1 VACSDGPWEPVL
13 RVPQQHGAGA
23 RPVPAHGRQEVAVL
37 ARRRAGPQVLRAPRP
52 PRSWPFEK
60 ACGSRLC
67 GRPGAER
74 RSPRRPTAR
83 RGRVPGGEA
92 RLLPH
97 QRPRPQRRACHVSTR
112 AVRDWNLV
120 DELLRGRAES
130 AGIALSCVV
139 REIVF
144 FFLVWQLF
152 EPGCAARWHARF
164 GVSCYVLLL
173 RVLWVCYA
181 GFACARLVAVDH
193 FLLLGCGERAAV
205 VRLGGLPAP
214 VETERGGWMGQCS
227 AARTDLSAAWAV

>member
-144 FFLVWQLF
+144 FPCLATFRTGLRRSMA
-152 EPGCAARWHARF
+152 CALWR
-164 GVSCYVLLL
+164 LLL
-173 RVLWVCYA
+173 RSLVT
-181 GFACARLVAVDH
+181 CAVGLLRRLCLRAPSGS
-193 FLLLGCGERAAV
+193 LLLGCGERAAV